1 MNIFLPVIALSCYDV
16 PDADIVISGGGGKF
30 CSTPTPGERTDGMD
44 VSCDDLGDATGQEVP
59 DNDSSVVA
67 SDSKEGAKPVEAA
80 GDCHGDT
87 VQRSIEF
94 LRIILSK

>member
-1 MNIFLPVIALSCYDV
+1 MITLSCYDV

-67 SDSKEGAKPVEAA
+67 SDSKEGSEPVEAA
-80 GDCHGDT
+80 GDCHGDA
-87 VQRSIEF
+87 VERSIEF

>member
-1 MNIFLPVIALSCYDV
+1 MITLSCYDV

-30 CSTPTPGERTDGMD
+30 CSTTTPGERTDGMD

-67 SDSKEGAKPVEAA
+67 SDSKEGSKPVEAA
-80 GDCHGDT
+80 GDCHGDA
-87 VQRSIEF
+87 VERSIEF

>member
-1 MNIFLPVIALSCYDV
+1 MNIFLPVITLSCYDV

-67 SDSKEGAKPVEAA
+67 SDSKECSKPVEAA
-80 GDCHGDT
+80 GDCHGDA
-87 VQRSIEF
+87 VERSIEF